1 MERGMRGDVV
11 TIDDVRTLCQHGAF
25 AQQHRQKR
33 VLATET
39 VRLPE
44 EVIPAWFDS
53 ERTLG
58 NVQPIEGASGL

>member
-1 MERGMRGDVV
+1 MRGDVV

-39 VRLPE
+39 VRLP
-44 EVIPAWFDS
+44 AWFDS

-58 NVQPIEGASGL
+58 GVQAIEGASGL